1 MQIDI
6 DWKQRGK
13 ELAIYGVIG
22 AFLTVIRPY
31 NATGNLPVWASFLF
45 WTGLIALGSLIGEAT
60 LALLRRYAAR
70 LPNLA
75 MLAIVTVTTAT
86 VVTLAVYLLERL
98 LFARE
103 VPLGYL
109 PQLFGLVWVISAAMT
124 AIGFMLD
131 RSVFAPPPAA
141 DSAEG
146 ASPEEAFLSRLPV
159 KYRTAQL
166 YAVSSEDHYLRAHTS
181 HGEELVL
188 MRLADAMRELA
199 GAGGLQ
205 VHRSWWVS
213 KAAVRDAVRQG
224 GKLSLVLPG
233 DKQVPVSR
241 TFLADVKA
249 AGLSA

>member
-13 ELAIYGVIG
+13 ELAIYCVIG

-31 NATGNLPVWASFLF
+31 NATGNLPVWGGFLF
-45 WTGLIALGSLIGEAT
+45 WTGLIALGSLTGEAT

-75 MLAIVTVTTAT
+75 MLAIVTVTTAI

-109 PQLFGLVWVISAAMT
+109 PRLFGLVWVISAAMT

-131 RSVFAPPPAA
+131 RSVLAPPPAA
-141 DSAEG
+141 DAAEG

-166 YAVSSEDHYLRAHTS
+166 YAVSSEDHYLRVHTS

-199 GAGGLQ
+199 GADGLQ

-213 KAAVRDAVRQG
+213 KAAVRDTVRQG